1 VIVRVLGVGSVG
13 GRVIVRVLDVGRLH
27 LHRPMVY
34 VKSLG
39 T

>member
-1 VIVRVLGVGSVG
+1 VIVWVLGFG
-13 GRVIVRVLDVGRLH
+13 GGVIVRVLDVGRLH
-27 LHRPMVY
+27 LHRSMVY